1 MLKEEEGPVHHRDA
15 VGCDDDAVPDEAVDA
30 DDEAEAD
37 DVADD

>member
-1 MLKEEEGPVHHRDA
+1 MLKEEEVPVHRQDA
-15 VGCDDDAVPDEAVDA
+15 AGCDDDAVPDEAVDV